1 MESAMFARLL
11 CLSLTVLLAAC
22 ASEKPAPATPPAAV
36 SKRSSSPLDAPVPA
50 NMRALTGQLSS
61 AQGFLPAGSEV
72 ELALLVIDQRD
83 RPQQLL
89 SSEKMIA
96 TGQALPFRVVFN
108 PQSFPAGARVELHGR
123 VSQSGQL
130 AWRLPPVRITQ
141 PETRALG
148 ELRVE
153 RAP

>member
-1 MESAMFARLL
+1 MEPAMFARLL

-22 ASEKPAPATPPAAV
+22 ASEKPAPVTQPVAV
-36 SKRSSSPLDAPVPA
+36 TKKSTSPLDEPVPA
-50 NMRALTGQLSS
+50 NMRALSGQLSS
-61 AQGFLPAGSEV
+61 SQGFLPAGSEV

-96 TGQALPFRVVFN
+96 TGQTLPFRVVFN
-108 PQSFPAGARVELHGR
+108 PESFPAGARVELHGR

-148 ELRVE
+148 ELRLE

>member
-1 MESAMFARLL
+1 MYTRLL

-22 ASEKPAPATPPAAV
+22 ASEKPAPVTQPVVAAKQ
-36 SKRSSSPLDAPVPA
+36 SASPLDEPVPA
-50 NMRALTGQLSS
+50 NMRALSGQLSS
-61 AQGFLPAGSEV
+61 SQGFLPAGSEV

-141 PETRALG
+141 AETRALG
-148 ELRVE
+148 ELRLE

>member
-22 ASEKPAPATPPAAV
+22 ASEKPAPAPQPVAV
-36 SKRSSSPLDAPVPA
+36 AKQPTSRPDEPVPA
-50 NMRALTGQLSS
+50 NLRALSGQLSS
-61 AQGFLPAGSEV
+61 SQGFLPAGSEV

-89 SSEKMIA
+89 SSEKIIA

-148 ELRVE
+148 ELRLE

>member
-1 MESAMFARLL
+1 
-11 CLSLTVLLAAC
+11 
-22 ASEKPAPATPPAAV
+22 
-36 SKRSSSPLDAPVPA
+36 A
-50 NMRALTGQLSS
+50 NMRALSGQLSS
-61 AQGFLPAGSEV
+61 SQGFLPAGSEV

-130 AWRLPPVRITQ
+130 AWRLPPVRI
-141 PETRALG
+141 
-148 ELRVE
+148 
-153 RAP
+153 

>member
-1 MESAMFARLL
+1 MFARLL
-11 CLSLTVLLAAC
+11 CLSLPLLLAAC
-22 ASEKPAPATPPAAV
+22 ASEKPAPVTQPVAVTKKATSA
-36 SKRSSSPLDAPVPA
+36 LDEPVPA
-50 NMRALTGQLSS
+50 HLRALTGQLSS

-89 SSEKMIA
+89 SSEKFTA

-108 PQSFPAGARVELHGR
+108 PQSFPSGARVELHGR

-130 AWRLPPVRITQ
+130 AWRLSPIRITQ
-141 PETRALG
+141 PDNRALG
-148 ELRVE
+148 ELRLE

>member
-1 MESAMFARLL
+1 MFTRLL

-22 ASEKPAPATPPAAV
+22 ASEKPASVDQPVAV
-36 SKRSSSPLDAPVPA
+36 AKKTTSASDEPVPA
-50 NMRALTGQLSS
+50 NLRALTGQLSS
-61 AQGFLPAGSEV
+61 SQGFLPAGSEV

-89 SSEKMIA
+89 ASEKFVG
-96 TGQALPFRVVFN
+96 TGQALPFRLVFN

-130 AWRLPPVRITQ
+130 AWRLPPVRISQ

-148 ELRVE
+148 ELRLE

>member
-1 MESAMFARLL
+1 MSARLA
-11 CLSLTVLLAAC
+11 CLSVIVLLAAC
-22 ASEKPAPATPPAAV
+22 SSDKPAPAPQAAPTRATVEEPALPAHL
-36 SKRSSSPLDAPVPA
+36 RELTGRLSSS
-50 NMRALTGQLSS
+50 
-61 AQGFLPAGSEV
+61 QGYLPAGSEV

-83 RPQQLL
+83 RPRQLL
-89 SSEKMIA
+89 SSEKLIA
-96 TGQALPFRVVFN
+96 TGQALPFRLVFN
-108 PQSFPAGARVELHGR
+108 PQSFPSNARVELHGR